1 MRSPIVLRLFIVVSS
16 LVGSALASAG
26 EEERLLES
34 INSYRAEVQRCS
46 GEPSEILPPLSVD
59 KRLVLSVGVGDL
71 EEALGRSGYPLANVR
86 AINLSG
92 PRDATAAMAVLQQ
105 SFCKLLLDAQFIDIG
120 IRQQDRDWRIVLGR
134 PLLTARLGDWQSEG
148 KRLLDAVN
156 QARGQAR
163 RCGSQDYP
171 AAAALAWNAELGS
184 AAESHSR
191 AMANGNFF
199 SHQDADGRV
208 PGDRAELAGYLG
220 SRVGENLAAALD
232 TPQRVVDAWLAS
244 PGHCANLMNA
254 QFSELGAAYA
264 EDPKSDAAIYWT
276 ALFGS
281 PG

>member
-71 EEALGRSGYPLANVR
+71 EDALGRSGYPLANVR

-199 SHQDADGRV
+199 SHQDTDGRV